1 MIDGTHGT
9 ITQGWPLKHFRCTFK
24 ALSPQSPECREESC
38 KHLKTEYPAF
48 TALFYAHV
56 FFFKVDY
63 IIQQMSTQI
72 VDQAVNLKL
81 KHLATTLMFELKYK
95 VCWSYN

>member
-9 ITQGWPLKHFRCTFK
+9 ITQGWPLKHFRCTFT

-63 IIQQMSTQI
+63 IIQQMS
-72 VDQAVNLKL
+72 
-81 KHLATTLMFELKYK
+81 KHSNSRSSSQPQTKTFSHYTHVWIKI
-95 VCWSYN
+95 

>member
-1 MIDGTHGT
+1 MSGI
-9 ITQGWPLKHFRCTFK
+9 ILC
-24 ALSPQSPECREESC
+24 ACREDAHSQ
-38 KHLKTEYPAF
+38 HLKTEHPAF

-63 IIQQMSTQI
+63 IIQQTSTQI

-95 VCWSYN
+95 VC